1 MAKGQRDPKREE
13 FWRGVLKRFA
23 DSGLS
28 ARAFCRNEQLGEAS
42 FYAWRRTIG
51 QRDAGMNQASRRRH
65 AGEVNPV
72 GARRRLRRSPAFRP
86 VAIESAILGGA
97 GHGIRL
103 ELRGGHVLRFP
114 VSIETERLVALIQ
127 RVKILWWDRDG
138 LAIFYKRL
146 ERNEF
151 HFPVG
156 DEKSIAIERSQ
167 LMRLLSGLELA
178 AKHIA

>member
-51 QRDAGMNQASRRRH
+51 QRDAGMNRTILRRDAGEGSPVGPRRRPSQ
-65 AGEVNPV
+65 G
-72 GARRRLRRSPAFRP
+72 PAFRP
-86 VAIESAILGGA
+86 VAIESAILGGT
-97 GHGIRL
+97 GRGIRL

-114 VSIETERLVALIQ
+114 ESIETERLVALIQ
-127 RVKILWWDRDG
+127 
-138 LAIFYKRL
+138 AL
-146 ERNEF
+146 E
-151 HFPVG
+151 
-156 DEKSIAIERSQ
+156 
-167 LMRLLSGLELA
+167 SGGTR
-178 AKHIA
+178 